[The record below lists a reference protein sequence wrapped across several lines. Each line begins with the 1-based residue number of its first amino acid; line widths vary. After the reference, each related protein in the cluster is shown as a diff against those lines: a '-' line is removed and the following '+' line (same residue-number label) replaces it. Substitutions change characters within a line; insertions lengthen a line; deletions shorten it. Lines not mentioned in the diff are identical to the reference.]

1 MDGNFMKTIDIKVPF
16 IDTVEDFLQLQE
28 QEIYNEKGID
38 FPVLYPKMVHKS
50 LVEAND
56 YNPNYVAKDKMKLL
70 KISIEENGFC
80 FGIISIFDY
89 EKRKFVIVDGDHRN
103 QITGEKW
110 LKLNYKPLIVLN
122 HSMDKRLAATMQ
134 FNKARGVHRIEGNAE
149 LVQRML
155 NEGVEEIV
163 ICKTLG
169 IDADEFLR
177 LKRLRKIADV
187 YIDREFS
194 KSWEI

>member
-1 MDGNFMKTIDIKVPF
+1 MKTIDIKVPF

-110 LKLNYKPLIVLN
+110 LKLTYKPLIVLN
-122 HSMDKRLAATMQ
+122 HTMDKRLAATMQ

-155 NEGVEEIV
+155 KEGVEEIV
-163 ICKTLG
+163 ICKALG

-187 YIDREFS
+187 YTDREFS

>member
-1 MDGNFMKTIDIKVPF
+1 MVEIPF
-16 IDTVEDFLQLQE
+16 IDTVEQYLSMEKDNF
-28 QEIYNEKGID
+28 YTEKGIT
-38 FPVLYPKMVHKS
+38 FPLLYPKMVHHS

-80 FGIISIFDY
+80 FGIVSIFDDN
-89 EKRKFVIVDGDHRN
+89 KQKFVIIDGDHRN
-103 QITGEKW
+103 QISSKKW
-110 LKLNYKPLIVLN
+110 LDLTYKPLIVVN
-122 HSMDKRLAATMQ
+122 HSMEKRLAATMQ

-149 LVQRML
+149 LVHRML
-155 NEGVEEIV
+155 QENISDDK

-169 IDADEFLR
+169 IDADDFLR

-187 YIDREFS
+187 YKDREFS
-194 KSWEI
+194 KSWDI

>member
-1 MDGNFMKTIDIKVPF
+1 MKTIDIKVPF